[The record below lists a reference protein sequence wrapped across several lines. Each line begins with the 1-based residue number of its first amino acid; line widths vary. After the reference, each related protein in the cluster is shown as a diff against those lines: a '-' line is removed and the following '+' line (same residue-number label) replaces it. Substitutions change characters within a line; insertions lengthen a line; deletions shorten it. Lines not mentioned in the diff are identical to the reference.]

1 MADNN
6 NDDKYTLEASV
17 RTEFGKG
24 AARRTRRAGL
34 IPAVLYGHG
43 ADPVHLSLPGHRTW
57 LALKDNPNA
66 LLTLK
71 VDGDDQLALSKDVQ
85 RDPVHRTIDHI
96 DLVMVRRGEKVSVD
110 VWIVVEG
117 ESEPGT
123 IHTVE
128 MQSAVVLAEATN
140 IPESI
145 IVNIDGLEEGESVR
159 VSDLVLPAGVEV
171 EDDPETVVVNITV
184 PRVSEEDLEADAE
197 AAAEGEEAAVAPV
210 EEAADESAED
220 EGGESEG

>member
-1 MADNN
+1 MADND
-6 NDDKYTLEASV
+6 NDRYTLAASP

-43 ADPVHLSLPGHRTW
+43 SEPAHLSLPGHETW

-71 VDGDDQLALSKDVQ
+71 IDDEDQLALSKDVQ
-85 RDPVHRTIDHI
+85 RDPVRRTIDHV

-110 VWIVVEG
+110 VAIHVQG
-117 ESEPGT
+117 ESAPGT

-128 MQSAVVLAEATN
+128 LQSAVVLAEATN
-140 IPESI
+140 IPEEI
-145 IVNIDGLEEGESVR
+145 VVNIDELEDGASVR
-159 VSDLVLPAGVEV
+159 VSDLVLPDGVES
-171 EDDPETVVVNITV
+171 EDDPETVVVNITT

-197 AAAEGEEAAVAPV
+197 AAAEGGAVAEEPAEEAT
-210 EEAADESAED
+210 DD
-220 EGGESEG
+220 EGGEAEEG